1 MGEDNGFDESEASE
15 LAIQPAY
22 AYLLVDIVGHPAGAP
37 SIAELDY
44 TNPSTERDVIRT
56 RIQHLQDAGII
67 SEIVLNADDHA
78 AEYPHQF
85 YQLTDPARD
94 LFEEWDSFR
103 VTLGVER
110 TTASKSPPKSRTSSL
125 CLVLNHSTTAGSAA
139 RYLPALGPKIH

>member
-37 SIAELDY
+37 SIVELDY

-94 LFEEWDSFR
+94 LFEEMGLFPSDAWR
-103 VTLGVER
+103 R
-110 TTASKSPPKSRTSSL
+110 TYDCIEKSTEIQNIESL
-125 CLVLNHSTTAGSAA
+125 PRPES
-139 RYLPALGPKIH
+139 